1 MKEHQRTEEKVTF
14 GFWLYLMSDCVL
26 FAVLFATFAV
36 LAGAT
41 AYGPSMADVVNLP
54 FVLKETLILL
64 TSTFTI
70 GCALLAARAR
80 QRTLTMLLLAATFAL
95 GAAFLTMEVSEF
107 MYLLAQGE
115 GPTRSAFLS
124 AFFTIIGTH
133 GLHVAAGML
142 WMLLIGVHIAIY
154 GLVSGTVR
162 KLACLALFWHFLDII
177 WVFIFTFVYLI
188 GAIGI

>member
-1 MKEHQRTEEKVTF
+1 MKEHQHIEEKVTF

-26 FAVLFATFAV
+26 FAALFATYAV

-41 AYGPSMADVVNLP
+41 VHGPSMADIVSVP
-54 FVLKETLILL
+54 FVFQETLILL
-64 TSTFTI
+64 ISTLTI

-80 QRTLTMLLLAATFAL
+80 KTALVVILLVATFAL
-95 GAAFLTMEVSEF
+95 GAAFLMMEVGEF
-107 MYLLAQGE
+107 MHLLGEGE

-124 AFFTIIGTH
+124 AFFTLVGTH

-142 WMLLIGVHIAIY
+142 WMLLVGVHIAVN

-177 WVFIFTFVYLI
+177 WIFIFTFVYLI
-188 GAIGI
+188 GAIAI